1 MEPTE
6 AVAELARMPEHTGA
20 GTCFGMPI
28 SAGDRTVIPVAEVV
42 YGFGFGWGGG
52 SSDEGDR
59 TDFAVGSG
67 GGGGG
72 GTKARGVAVIEVSPG
87 GVQIHP
93 VRDRTA
99 IALAQLAFAS
109 SATALVSRMLIKL
122 FRG

>member
-1 MEPTE
+1 MEPID

-42 YGFGFGWGGG
+42 YGFGFGWGAGRAKDPE
-52 SSDEGDR
+52 SD
-59 TDFAVGSG
+59 GSG
-67 GGGGG
+67 GGAGG

-109 SATALVSRMLIKL
+109 SATALISRMLIKL

>member
-20 GTCFGMPI
+20 GTAFGMPV

-42 YGFGFGWGGG
+42 YGFGFGWGSGASG
-52 SSDEGDR
+52 DGEDE
-59 TDFAVGSG
+59 GSG

-72 GTKARGVAVIEVSPG
+72 GSKARGVAVIEVSPG

-109 SATALVSRMLIKL
+109 SATAIVSRTLLKL